1 MAVSA
6 GHVAQRDP
14 LAGAFRPSR
23 QSNPMDSAEDIAC
36 GRWRAQRGR
45 DLFRS
50 PVEVVGAFPGAI
62 GRGHRM
68 RRSRLTITERY
79 LVCDEGREGGFAID
93 VDDIVDVAIVPAPSA
108 VMSALRIR
116 YRDAHNEHL
125 IRSFAFRLRGVTDAL
140 YGVRRIR
147 SLARLFADAGI
158 PVVDDAIIQP
168 PRRLALTWDAA
179 RRDSPELMVWSGK
192 ASAPVG
198 GWMARDRVTCRV
210 WLTGKSLFWCDPS
223 GAGVNRIPL
232 EDIVDISADPDA
244 DTPALAVALTDASD
258 ARQELLF
265 GFGESR
271 DRETNRRECQ
281 TLVNAF
287 ASRDVTIVEPGMP
300 GTPWTARSSAMRSV
314 AEPAAHVEMMD
325 VADLERS
332 LPDDRDDAGDTY
344 RHSEE
349 GGAASFTRFEA
360 TCLAEIAA
368 INQQIIDP
376 GSSSEISPEVE
387 NEISPPVLRDALD
400 AIALHLADGSM
411 EIEDADNRV
420 RRLKLLADSRSKLR
434 AIRQQQI
441 VGLRAKSAL
450 LHERRAVMMLLS
462 DIMT

>member
-14 LAGAFRPSR
+14 LAGALRPSR
-23 QSNPMDSAEDIAC
+23 HSSPLESADDIAR

-50 PVEVVGAFPGAI
+50 SVEVVGAFPGAI

-68 RRSRLTITERY
+68 RRSRLTITARY
-79 LVCDEGREGGFAID
+79 LVCDEGRKGGFALG
-93 VDDIVDVAIVPAPSA
+93 VDDIVDLAIIPAPSG

-116 YRDAHNEHL
+116 YRDAHHEQL
-125 IRSFAFRLRGVTDAL
+125 IRSFALCLRGVTDAL
-140 YGVRRIR
+140 YSVRRVR

-158 PVVDDAIIQP
+158 SVVDDAVTQP

-179 RRDSPELMVWSGK
+179 RRYSPELMVWSGK

-244 DTPALAVALTDASD
+244 DTPALAVALIDASD

-271 DRETNRRECQ
+271 DQEANRRECQ

-287 ASRDVTIVEPGMP
+287 ASRDVTIVEPATP
-300 GTPWTARSSAMRSV
+300 STPWTARSSAMRSAV
-314 AEPAAHVEMMD
+314 DRAAHVEMMD
-325 VADLERS
+325 RVS
-332 LPDDRDDAGDTY
+332 FSDDRDDAEDSSG
-344 RHSEE
+344 HLEE
-349 GGAASFTRFEA
+349 GEAASFTMFEA
-360 TCLAEIAA
+360 TCLAEIAV
-368 INQQIIDP
+368 IKQQIIDP
-376 GSSSEISPEVE
+376 GSSLEASPEAE
-387 NEISPPVLRDALD
+387 NETPPPVLRDALD
-400 AIALHLADGSM
+400 TIALHLADGSM

-441 VGLRAKSAL
+441 VGLRVKSAL
-450 LHERRAVMMLLS
+450 LHERRAVMMSLS